1 MTAISTENSANGNT
15 YTVGINKFA
24 DYTPA
29 EFKRLLGYKKSTNL
43 KDGETVVLDTTNI
56 PDSIDWRSKGAVNA
70 PKDQGQCGSCWA
82 FSSVAA
88 MEGHHQIAT
97 GTLLSLSEQQ
107 LVDCSG
113 SYGNAGCNGGE
124 MTAAF

>member
-1 MTAISTENSANGNT
+1 LTAISTENSANGNT
-15 YTVGINKFA
+15 YTVALNKFA

-29 EFKRLLGYKKSTNL
+29 EYKKLLGYKKSSAL
-43 KDGETVVLDTTNI
+43 KDGETVVLDTSSLPT
-56 PDSIDWRSKGAVNA
+56 SVDWRDKGAVNA
-70 PKDQGQCGSCWA
+70 VKDQGSCGSCWA

-97 GTLLSLSEQQ
+97 GSLLSLSEQQ

-113 SYGNAGCNGGE
+113 SFGNAGCNGGE